1 MKQMCQTCNGDR
13 IIYRPVR
20 TLTAVHER
28 GTYFSWPEEK
38 WLPILVEEDWEIG
51 GIDACPECQQMSEAE
66 FNGRV

>member
-1 MKQMCQTCNGDR
+1 MCQTCSGER
-13 IIYRPVR
+13 IIYRPIR

-51 GIDACPECQQMSEAE
+51 GIDACPECQRLAEAVYQ
-66 FNGRV
+66 GTVT